1 MNKEQEYKKAYYLK
15 NKVKINANRKEQQR
29 EYYLKNKNN
38 IDKQKREYRFKKLY
52 NLTVDQYN
60 SMLSQQDYSCGICK
74 KHESEFKYKLRVD
87 HCHTTGKVRELLC
100 NSCNVLLG
108 HSKENINN
116 LNNAIGYL
124 IKYNKKDN

>member
-1 MNKEQEYKKAYYLK
+1 MSNTQEYKKAYYLK
-15 NKVKINANRKEQQR
+15 YNANRKEKQR
-29 EYYLKNKNN
+29 EYYLKNKYK

-52 NLTVDQYN
+52 NLTIDQYN
-60 SMLSQQDYSCGICK
+60 TMLKQQNYCCAVCK

-108 HSKENINN
+108 HAKESINN

-124 IKYNKKDN
+124 IKHNKKDN

>member
-1 MNKEQEYKKAYYLK
+1 MSNTQEYKKAYYLK
-15 NKVKINANRKEQQR
+15 YNANRKEKQR
-29 EYYLKNKNN
+29 EYYLNNKDY

-52 NLTVDQYN
+52 NLTIDQYN
-60 SMLSQQDYSCGICK
+60 NILAQQYYSCGICK
-74 KHESEFKYKLRVD
+74 RHESEFKYKLRVD

-124 IKYNKKDN
+124 IKHNKKDN

>member
-1 MNKEQEYKKAYYLK
+1 ML
-15 NKVKINANRKEQQR
+15 VQQ
-29 EYYLKNKNN
+29 N
-38 IDKQKREYRFKKLY
+38 
-52 NLTVDQYN
+52 
-60 SMLSQQDYSCGICK
+60 YSCGICK

-124 IKYNKKDN
+124 IKHNKNPNYENRLLNIYREHEKMCKI